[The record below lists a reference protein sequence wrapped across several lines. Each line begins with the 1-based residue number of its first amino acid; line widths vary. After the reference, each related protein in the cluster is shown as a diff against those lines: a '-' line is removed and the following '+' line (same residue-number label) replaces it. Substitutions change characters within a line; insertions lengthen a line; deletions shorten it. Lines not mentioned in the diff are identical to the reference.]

1 MNRTVTPL
9 LNAIRRRLR
18 LAWAVATLQ
27 VVAPLVAG
35 AALALV
41 VAGRMFDIPNSDVAA
56 LWLVATVVVLVAGYA
71 MFCKVPEMVVARAA
85 DRGLGTRDAF
95 ATSLELADQ
104 SDDDFSQRVQIR
116 ASELAA
122 VSTSKAAVPL
132 RWRRRPTGIA
142 MLVAPA
148 AIALA
153 LMANPQDAMREDRAR
168 DEAAI
173 EATADVLR
181 SEAERIAQQPEG
193 AEAAARLEQLA
204 ADLEKA
210 DSLDKAQELLDQ
222 AAAELREQVGDDL
235 LAKKAATEGLQRS
248 LENSPLPG
256 SSAEEAAEQSVQE
269 QLDALADELPS
280 MTAAEQAEVAERL
293 DDLAA
298 TQEAG
303 DPATADALR
312 EAAQAL
318 REGDVAGAQ
327 ARLGEAGQAS
337 AQASGE
343 AAQQTAISD
352 AAQSAANAGEQLG
365 NAGEGQSAGQG
376 QGSGQGQGQGQGSG
390 QGQGQGQGSG
400 QGSGQGQGSG
410 GTGGNPSGGVGGG
423 GGSPG
428 DGGQGG
434 RGAGTGHTDGSGGPD
449 LDTIY
454 DPTRGTGGD
463 TGSVGGGT
471 GTGQGGTVGTTNGQ
485 TNSGSSQVPVSDVL
499 DRYSR
504 QATDAMNNPSV
515 PPAIRAL
522 VLAYFNRLQGA
533 K

>member
-1 MNRTVTPL
+1 MNKTVTPL
-9 LNAIRRRLR
+9 LDAVRRRLR

-27 VVAPLVAG
+27 VVAPMVAV
-35 AALALV
+35 AALAFV
-41 VAGRMFDIPNSDVAA
+41 VAGRMFDLPYSDVAA
-56 LWLVATVVVLVAGYA
+56 LWMVAGVVVLIGGYA
-71 MFCKVPEMVVARAA
+71 MFCKVPEMLVARAA
-85 DRGLGTRDAF
+85 DRGLATRDAF
-95 ATSLELADQ
+95 ATSLELGDG
-104 SDDDFSQRVQIR
+104 SDDDFAQRVQVR
-116 ASELAA
+116 AAELAA
-122 VSTSKAAVPL
+122 VSTPKAAVPL

-153 LMANPQDAMREDRAR
+153 FMANPQDALRQDRAR
-168 DEAAI
+168 DESAI

-193 AEAAARLEQLA
+193 TEAAERLEQLA
-204 ADLEKA
+204 AELEKTN
-210 DSLDKAQELLDQ
+210 SLEKAQELLDQ

-256 SSAEEAAEQSVQE
+256 TSKEEAGEQTVQE
-269 QLDALADELPS
+269 QLDALAAELPNLS
-280 MTAAEQAEVAERL
+280 DAERADAAERL
-293 DDLAA
+293 EDLAA

-312 EAAQAL
+312 EAAQSL
-318 REGDVAGAQ
+318 REGNVSGAQ
-327 ARLGEAGQAS
+327 ARLGEAGQAN
-337 AQASGE
+337 AQASSD
-343 AAQQTAISD
+343 AAQQTAASD
-352 AAQSAANAGEQLG
+352 AAQAAANAGEQLG

-376 QGSGQGQGQGQGSG
+376 QGQGQGQGSGSGSGQGQGQGSG
-390 QGQGQGQGSG
+390 S
-400 QGSGQGQGSG
+400 GSGQGQGSG
-410 GTGGNPSGGVGGG
+410 GAGGNPSGPVGGG
-423 GGSPG
+423 SGSSG

-434 RGAGTGHTDGSGGPD
+434 QGSGTGHTDGSGGPD

-454 DPTRGTGGD
+454 DPAHGSGGETGT
-463 TGSVGGGT
+463 VGGGT
-471 GTGQGGTVGTTNGQ
+471 GSGDGGTVGTTNGQ
-485 TNSGSSQVPVSDVL
+485 TNSGSSQVPVRDVL
-499 DRYSR
+499 DSYSR

-522 VLAYFNRLQGA
+522 VLAYFNQLQGA

>member
-9 LNAIRRRLR
+9 FNAIRRRLR

-27 VVAPLVAG
+27 VVAPMVAL
-35 AALALV
+35 AALAMV
-41 VAGRMFDIPNSDVAA
+41 VAGRMFDIPASDIVA
-56 LWLVATVVVLVAGYA
+56 LWMVTGVVVLIGGYA
-71 MFCKVPEMVVARAA
+71 VFCRVPEMLVARAA

-95 ATSLELADQ
+95 ATSLEFTDET
-104 SDDDFSQRVQIR
+104 DDDFAQRVQAR
-116 ASELAA
+116 AQELAA

-132 RWRRRPTGIA
+132 RLRRRPTGIA
-142 MLVAPA
+142 VLVAPA
-148 AIALA
+148 AIVLA
-153 LMANPQDAMREDRAR
+153 LMANPQDAMRQDRAR
-168 DEAAI
+168 DAAAI

-193 AEAAARLEQLA
+193 AAAAERLEQLA
-204 ADLEKA
+204 ADLEKT

-222 AAAELREQVGDDL
+222 AAAELRDQVGPDL

-256 SSAEEAAEQSVQE
+256 TTHEEAAEQTVQQ
-269 QLDALADELPS
+269 QLDALAAELPS
-280 MTAAEQAEVAERL
+280 MTAAERAETAQRL
-293 DDLAA
+293 EDLAA

-312 EAAQAL
+312 DAAQAL

-327 ARLGEAGQAS
+327 ARLGEAGQAN
-337 AQASGE
+337 AQAASE
-343 AAQQTAISD
+343 AAQQTAASE
-352 AAQSAANAGEQLG
+352 AAQAAANAGEQLA
-365 NAGEGQSAGQG
+365 NAGNGQSAGQG
-376 QGSGQGQGQGQGSG
+376 D
-390 QGQGQGQGSG
+390 GQGSG
-400 QGSGQGQGSG
+400 QGSGSGSGSQQGSG
-410 GTGGNPSGGVGGG
+410 GAGGNPSGSVGGG
-423 GGSPG
+423 SGSAG

-434 RGAGTGHTDGSGGPD
+434 VGTGAGHTDGSGGPD

-454 DPTRGTGGD
+454 DPAHGTGGE

-485 TNSGSSQVPVSDVL
+485 TNSGSSQVQVSDVL
-499 DRYSR
+499 DAYTR

-522 VLAYFNRLQGA
+522 VLAYFNQLQNGP

>member
-9 LNAIRRRLR
+9 LNAVRRRLR
-18 LAWAVATLQ
+18 VAWAVATLQ
-27 VVAPLVAG
+27 VVAPVVAVI
-35 AALALV
+35 ALAMV
-41 VAGRMFDIPNSDVAA
+41 VAGRMFDLPASDVAA
-56 LWLVATVVVLVAGYA
+56 LWMVAAVVALIAGYA
-71 MFCKVPEMVVARAA
+71 VFCKVPEMLVARAA

-95 ATSLELADQ
+95 ATSLELGDQ
-104 SDDDFSQRVQIR
+104 SDDDFSQRVQLR
-116 ASELAA
+116 AKELAA
-122 VSTSKAAVPL
+122 VSTSKDAVPL
-132 RWRRRPTGIA
+132 RWRRRPTGVA

-148 AIALA
+148 AIVLA
-153 LMANPQDAMREDRAR
+153 LMANPQDALRQEHAR
-168 DEAAI
+168 DSAAI

-181 SEAERIAQQPEG
+181 SEADRIAQQPEG
-193 AEAAARLEQLA
+193 AQAAARLEQLA
-204 ADLEKA
+204 AELEKT

-222 AAAELREQVGDDL
+222 AAAELRQQIGDDL

-256 SSAEEAAEQSVQE
+256 TSKQEAAEQSVQQ

-280 MTAAEQAEVAERL
+280 MTAAEREAAAQRL
-293 DDLAA
+293 EDLAA

-312 EAAQAL
+312 QGAQDL

-337 AQASGE
+337 AQSSSE
-343 AAQQTAISD
+343 AAQQTAASD
-352 AAQSAANAGEQLG
+352 AAQSAANASEQLA
-365 NAGEGQSAGQG
+365 NAGKGQSAGQG
-376 QGSGQGQGQGQGSG
+376 DGQGDGSGSGQGDGQGDGQGSG
-390 QGQGQGQGSG
+390 T
-400 QGSGQGQGSG
+400 GSGQGQGSG
-410 GTGGNPSGGVGGG
+410 GAGGNPSGPVGGG
-423 GGSPG
+423 SGSPG

-434 RGAGTGHTDGSGGPD
+434 QGTGVGHTNGSGGPD

-454 DPTRGTGGD
+454 DPAHGSGGE

-471 GTGQGGTVGTTNGQ
+471 GTGEGGTVGTTNGQ
-485 TNSGSSQVPVSDVL
+485 TNSGSSQVPVNDVL
-499 DRYSR
+499 DSYSR

-522 VLAYFNRLQGA
+522 VLAYFNQLQNGR